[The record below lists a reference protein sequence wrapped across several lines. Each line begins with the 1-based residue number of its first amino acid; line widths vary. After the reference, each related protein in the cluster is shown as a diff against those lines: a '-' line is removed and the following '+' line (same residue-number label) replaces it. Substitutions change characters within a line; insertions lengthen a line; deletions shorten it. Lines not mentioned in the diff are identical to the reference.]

1 MSSQQ
6 LSEAGIE
13 ETGLLRS
20 TSFEIDDVEA
30 IKQLNTNSPRRG
42 NDFRRLRINL
52 KALLSWFRPKHV
64 FICSVLLCGLIIAG
78 ALLFKRPDF
87 IIARKIFNSIE
98 PPNANAEKW
107 SKPAGFKII
116 GLVFFGRPSVV
127 AILDCYLKKNLA
139 SNGGFLDE
147 VHWVVN
153 TKNFEDINYLDKL
166 VETSEEYR
174 KITVPTLGYNSIWEH
189 AVEAPHMYIKID
201 DDMVYML
208 GHCISTPIDSLL
220 GLHER

>member
-6 LSEAGIE
+6 LCEAGIE

-30 IKQLNTNSPRRG
+30 IKPLNKNSSYYSLE
-42 NDFRRLRINL
+42 FRRLRTNL
-52 KALLSWFRPKHV
+52 KALLSWFRPKHI
-64 FICSVLLCGLIIAG
+64 FICLVLMCGLIIAG
-78 ALLFKRPDF
+78 AILFNKPNV
-87 IIARKIFNSIE
+87 IIARKIFNSIKL
-98 PPNANAEKW
+98 PTKIEKW
-107 SKPAGFKII
+107 SKPADFKII
-116 GLVFFGRPSVV
+116 ALVFFGRPSVV
-127 AILDCYLKKNLA
+127 AILDCYLKKNLV

-153 TKNFEDINYLDKL
+153 TENLEDIKYLDNL
-166 VETSEEYR
+166 VETSEGYK

-201 DDMVYML
+201 DDMVDL
-208 GHCISTPIDSLL
+208 PEHCCINTY
-220 GLHER
+220 

>member
-6 LSEAGIE
+6 LCEAGIE

-30 IKQLNTNSPRRG
+30 IKPLNKNSSYYSLE
-42 NDFRRLRINL
+42 FRRLRTNL
-52 KALLSWFRPKHV
+52 KALLSWFRPKHI
-64 FICSVLLCGLIIAG
+64 FICLVLMGGLIIAG
-78 ALLFKRPDF
+78 AILFNKPNV
-87 IIARKIFNSIE
+87 IIARKIFNSIKL
-98 PPNANAEKW
+98 PTNIEKW
-107 SKPAGFKII
+107 SKPADFKII
-116 GLVFFGRPSVV
+116 ALVFFGRPSVV
-127 AILDCYLKKNLA
+127 AILDCYLKKNLV

-153 TKNFEDINYLDKL
+153 TENLEDIKYLDNL
-166 VETSEEYR
+166 VETSEGFK

-201 DDMVYML
+201 DDMVDL
-208 GHCISTPIDSLL
+208 PEHCCINTY
-220 GLHER
+220 